1 MVTLNLMTSD
11 IDTVVLDACVSRNAV
26 WVLYVLVKIH
36 VVDDSSFMMSLLAN
50 QGGKKDLADSSVTPP
65 RQKRGKNA
73 GPRSWHLHSSANY
86 IP

>member
-36 VVDDSSFMMSLLAN
+36 VVDDSSFMMSLLTN
-50 QGGKKDLADSSVTPP
+50 QGGKKGSG
-65 RQKRGKNA
+65 RQFCYTTQAEAR
-73 GPRSWHLHSSANY
+73 
-86 IP
+86 